1 MEIAVE
7 LDDAL
12 IGARLFPDGGIGNGE
27 LILDADVALL
37 LIVSL
42 SISAWSAFD
51 TSNSEGRCPVTYF
64 LHMARTLCV
73 LW

>member
-1 MEIAVE
+1 MTSGWRITFSEKSSSE
-7 LDDAL
+7 KLSCS
-12 IGARLFPDGGIGNGE
+12 RKYF
-27 LILDADVALL
+27 
-37 LIVSL
+37 IVSL